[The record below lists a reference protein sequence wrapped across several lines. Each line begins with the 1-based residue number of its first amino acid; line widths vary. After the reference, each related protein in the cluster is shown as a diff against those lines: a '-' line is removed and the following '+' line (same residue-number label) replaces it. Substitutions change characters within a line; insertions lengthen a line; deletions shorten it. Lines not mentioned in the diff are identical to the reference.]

1 MLSAV
6 DESNVGHSWPI
17 RLGIGI
23 HIGQAVAGTV
33 GSPRRKEY
41 TVIGDTVNLASR
53 LESLNKEVGSQ
64 LIVSDAVREAAREAS
79 ARLCLWACPVRGY
92 AEPVT
97 VWRLA

>member
-1 MLSAV
+1 
-6 DESNVGHSWPI
+6 
-17 RLGIGI
+17 
-23 HIGQAVAGTV
+23 VAGTV

-64 LIVSDAVREAAREAS
+64 LIVSDAVREAAGNAVGD
-79 ARLCLWACPVRGY
+79 ALPLGPLAVRGY

-97 VWRLA
+97 VWRLG

>member
-1 MLSAV
+1 M
-6 DESNVGHSWPI
+6 
-17 RLGIGI
+17 
-23 HIGQAVAGTV
+23 AGTV

-64 LIVSDAVREAAREAS
+64 LVVSEAVREAAGDAVGQ
-79 ARLCLWACPVRGY
+79 ALPLGALPVRGY